1 MILVT
6 RDSYFL
12 QKSDFLMSDNKLFKD
27 AIFSYLDNQK
37 IDAKK
42 YKLTIIK
49 ENKSKG
55 VSLVKATIS
64 TEKHKIISFYLKKY
78 YSIENAKIEFEFLE
92 KTPIFED
99 CKDIVSIRGL
109 YIYKKIIIF
118 RELIGQQLIHILN
131 SENQTVLDSMFY
143 NLGRWLYEFHN
154 AHLNLNENRINMKSI
169 SSFKNFLENEYE
181 NYLNTF
187 SHKFL
192 DEFKLKESEKI
203 FSIYLNKI
211 NIESPYGI
219 CHGDFC
225 FQNLIINK
233 KENIVNII
241 DFEKC
246 SSSYQYTDIAFFC
259 AKLKL
264 LQIFF
269 PKKKELLDNLEFS
282 FLEGYKKKLHI
293 NQNLIEILRF
303 VYLHRINA
311 PLSFKFFL
319 NPLNLRVLIFRKRYS
334 DLITKEITRLKE
346 INI

>member
-1 MILVT
+1 MILVI
-6 RDSYFL
+6 RGLYFL

-27 AIFSYLDNQK
+27 AILSYLNNQK
-37 IDAKK
+37 INAKK
-42 YKLTIIK
+42 YKLTIVK
-49 ENKSKG
+49 KNKSKG
-55 VSLVKATIS
+55 VFLAKVTIS
-64 TEKHKIISFYLKKY
+64 TEQNKILNFYLKKSH
-78 YSIENAKIEFEFLE
+78 SIENAKIEFEFLE
-92 KTPIFED
+92 KTPIFKD

-118 RELIGQQLIHILN
+118 RELIGQQLIYILN
-131 SENQTVLDSMFY
+131 SESQTLLNSMFY
-143 NLGRWLYEFHN
+143 NLGGWLYKFHN
-154 AHLNLNENRINMKSI
+154 AHLNWKENGINTKSV
-169 SSFKNFLENEYE
+169 SSFKIFLENEYE

-192 DEFKLKESEKI
+192 DEIKLKESKKI

-246 SSSYQYTDIAFFC
+246 SSSYQYMDIAFFC
-259 AKLKL
+259 AKLRL

-269 PKKKELLDNLEFS
+269 PKKKELLDKLEFS

-293 NQNLIEILRF
+293 NQNLFEILRF

-319 NPLNLRVLIFRKRYS
+319 NPFNLRVLIFRRRYS

-346 INI
+346 INV